1 MEKDWIKIYS
11 SPQVH
16 QIEIVK
22 GVLEDNNIKSV
33 DINKH
38 DSSYRTFGEIELYVN
53 RQDAL
58 KALQIINKNE
68 L

>member
-11 SPQVH
+11 SPQIH
-16 QIEIVK
+16 KIEIVK
-22 GVLEDNNIKSV
+22 GVLGDNNIKSV
-33 DINKH
+33 SINKH
-38 DSSYRTFGEIELYVN
+38 DSSYRSFGEIELYVN
-53 RQDAL
+53 KEDAL